1 MTLFSLLCPKA
12 RQIVFHIEASRGA
25 IAITTHVRIIPFSL
39 KEPLLAL

>member
-1 MTLFSLLCPKA
+1 MTLFSSLCSKV

-25 IAITTHVRIIPFSL
+25 IAITTHVRTIPVSV